1 MSYAIVYSSRTG
13 NTARLA
19 KALQEFLPEQDCV
32 YVGAPD
38 PQALS
43 ADTLYVGFW
52 TDKGTCDAETAGFLP
67 NLNGQSV
74 FLFGTAGFGGDA
86 TYFARILDR
95 VKALLARRG
104 SPYAARL
111 CARAKCPQRCAP
123 AMKPWPVAP
132 SARPCWKIS
141 TGRCL
146 TRIKRT
152 KSTCLPPL
160 RPNRKTPGRSP

>member
-95 VKALLARRG
+95 VKAQLPAGVTVRGTFMCQGKMPPAVRARYETMAGSPQRTAMLENFDRALSHPDKEDEKHLLA
-104 SPYAARL
+104 AVTA
-111 CARAKCPQRCAP
+111 
-123 AMKPWPVAP
+123 
-132 SARPCWKIS
+132 
-141 TGRCL
+141 
-146 TRIKRT
+146 
-152 KSTCLPPL
+152 
-160 RPNRKTPGRSP
+160 